1 MGRLDGKIA
10 LITGGTTGIGL
21 ATAKL
26 FVAEGARVIVTGR
39 NQETL
44 AQAKEMLG
52 SGVDVIAAD
61 AADLEQITTLFAQV
75 KERHHRIDA
84 LFVNA
89 GVAQFAPAEQV
100 TPEFFDY
107 QFNINVRGVFFTVK
121 EAIPLLSDG
130 GAVLL
135 TSSIAA
141 GAGMATTSIYAA
153 SKAAVRSFGRTLAA
167 ELAPRRIRVNTIS
180 PGPIETPIFDKL
192 GLSAEQVAGFS
203 SSMTEGNPLKRFGR
217 PEEVAQAALFLLS
230 DASSYT
236 TGSELFVDGGAGE
249 L

>member
-1 MGRLDGKIA
+1 MGRLSGKIA

-26 FVAEGARVIVTGR
+26 FVAEGATVIVTGR

-44 AQAKEMLG
+44 HQAKKILG
-52 SGVDVIAAD
+52 PAVDVIAAD
-61 AADLEQITTLFAQV
+61 AADLEQITNLFAQV
-75 KERHHRIDA
+75 KERHPCIDA

-89 GVAQFAPAEQV
+89 GVAKFAPAEQV

-130 GAVLL
+130 GAILL
-135 TSSIAA
+135 TSSIA
-141 GAGMATTSIYAA
+141 GDGGMPTTSVYAA
-153 SKAAVRSFGRTLAA
+153 TKAAVRSFGRTLAA
-167 ELAPRRIRVNTIS
+167 ELAPRRIRVNTVS
-180 PGPIETPIFDKL
+180 PGPIATPIFDKL
-192 GLSAEQVAGFS
+192 GLSSEQTAGFS
-203 SSMTEGNPLKRFGR
+203 SSMTENNPLKRFGQ

-236 TGSELFVDGGAGE
+236 TGSELLVDGGAGE

>member
-1 MGRLDGKIA
+1 M
-10 LITGGTTGIGL
+10 
-21 ATAKL
+21 
-26 FVAEGARVIVTGR
+26 
-39 NQETL
+39 
-44 AQAKEMLG
+44 
-52 SGVDVIAAD
+52 
-61 AADLEQITTLFAQV
+61 
-75 KERHHRIDA
+75 KERHHRIDS

-89 GVAQFAPAEQV
+89 GVAQFAPVEQV

-130 GAVLL
+130 GAILL

-153 SKAAVRSFGRTLAA
+153 SKAAIRSFGRTLAA
-167 ELAPRRIRVNTIS
+167 ELAPRRIRVNTVS
-180 PGPIETPIFDKL
+180 PGPIETPIFGKL

-203 SSMTEGNPLKRFGR
+203 NSMTENNPLKRFGR